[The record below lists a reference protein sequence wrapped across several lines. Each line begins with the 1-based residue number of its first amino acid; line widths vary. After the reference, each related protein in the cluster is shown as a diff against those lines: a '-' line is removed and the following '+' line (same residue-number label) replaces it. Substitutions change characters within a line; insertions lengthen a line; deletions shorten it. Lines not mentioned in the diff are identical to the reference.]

1 MKKVILSLVIGGL
14 SISGD
19 CFAANNSFDNG
30 SKQDAGVAFREVKSD
45 SAWNKVKSN
54 TKKVLGNK
62 KVQVAAIGTATVIG
76 AAGAAVAAYYYSPS
90 FAGFV
95 NSNAKV
101 IANYGKDA
109 SKMIANYRSNA
120 SKSIN
125 SFLEINPA
133 STKWGKVLNSVKSYL
148 GGKPAPTKWEK
159 FVGGV
164 KGYAGS
170 AWNYAQPYAN
180 KGLSYVKST
189 WNSTPTWAK
198 WTAAGVASTT
208 AAGAGAG
215 VYYYINTLAAAA
227 DAAWIK
233 TIPAAPS
240 WTDSVRLCL

>member
-54 TKKVLGNK
+54 TKKVLENK
-62 KVQVAAIGTATVIG
+62 KFQVAAIGTAAVIG

-125 SFLEINPA
+125 SFLEIKPA

-170 AWNYAQPYAN
+170 AWNYAQSYAN

-198 WTAAGVASTT
+198 
-208 AAGAGAG
+208 
-215 VYYYINTLAAAA
+215 
-227 DAAWIK
+227 
-233 TIPAAPS
+233 
-240 WTDSVRLCL
+240 